1 MPCPR
6 KLTSEQVY
14 AIRCRYIPHSRI
26 DGMSALAKA
35 YSVGSGTIEG
45 IVNGTTYKDAQFP
58 ETMRQMPSKMITS
71 EVLTFVR
78 RWYVPWH
85 RERGLKAF
93 AHALGVDK
101 DTLRKL
107 LRKPPGQ

>member
-6 KLTSEQVY
+6 KLTEEQAY
-14 AIRCRYIPHSRI
+14 EIRRRYVPHSRI
-26 DGMSALAKA
+26 DGMAALAKV
-35 YSVGSGTIEG
+35 YGVGSGTIEN
-45 IVNGTTYKDAQFP
+45 IVKGMTYKGAQYP
-58 ETMRQMPSKMITS
+58 ETQRQMPSKMITP
-71 EVLTFVR
+71 EVLAFVKK
-78 RWYVPWH
+78 WFVPWH

-107 LRKPPGQ
+107 LRKTPGQ

>member
-6 KLTSEQVY
+6 KLTNEQVY
-14 AIRCRYIPHSRI
+14 AIRCRYVPHSRI
-26 DGMSALAKA
+26 DGMAALAKA
-35 YSVGSGTIEG
+35 YGVGSGTIEN
-45 IVNGTTYKDAQFP
+45 IVKGMTYKGAQYP
-58 ETMRQMPSKMITS
+58 ETQRQMPSKMITP
-71 EVLTFVR
+71 EVLAFVKK
-78 RWYVPWH
+78 WFVPWH

-107 LRKPPGQ
+107 LRKTPGQ